1 MDAIGSSLSGMQAS
15 LARFDASAARVA
27 RASANPNTPAPSSAA
42 NTPAAAPNVDLVNE
56 MIEQLTAKLTYDAN
70 LSVLKTA
77 EEMQHSIIH
86 RWA

>member
-1 MDAIGSSLSGMQAS
+1 MQAIGISLSGIQSS

-27 RASANPNTPAPSSAA
+27 NASVNPSAPDPALSNSPRQ
-42 NTPAAAPNVDLVNE
+42 NVDIASE

-70 LSVLKTA
+70 LSVLKSA
-77 EEMQHSIIH
+77 DEMQQSLIR

>member
-27 RASANPNTPAPSSAA
+27 RASANPGTPSSAA
-42 NTPAAAPNVDLVNE
+42 NTPATAPNVDLVNE

>member
-1 MDAIGSSLSGMQAS
+1 MDAIGSSLSGIRAS
-15 LARFDASAARVA
+15 LSRFDASAARVA
-27 RASANPNTPAPSSAA
+27 RASAAPASTGPSAE
-42 NTPAAAPNVDLVNE
+42 PAASPQPDLASE

-77 EEMQHSIIH
+77 DQMQQSLIR

>member
-1 MDAIGSSLSGMQAS
+1 MQAIGISLSGIQSS

-27 RASANPNTPAPSSAA
+27 NASANPAA
-42 NTPAAAPNVDLVNE
+42 PAAASSAPPRQDVDIASE

-77 EEMQHSIIH
+77 DEMQQSLIR